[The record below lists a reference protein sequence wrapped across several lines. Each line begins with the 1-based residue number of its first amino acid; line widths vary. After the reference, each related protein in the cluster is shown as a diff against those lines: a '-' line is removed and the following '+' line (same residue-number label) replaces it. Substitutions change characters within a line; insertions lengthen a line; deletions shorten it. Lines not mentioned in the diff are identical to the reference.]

1 MEEVLKSMTNL
12 LKGYIEDLGGSVE
25 FDESVIIVGQYGD
38 RAGAKYFFLHN
49 GKLYAHVY
57 NCWMENVS
65 ACLEYSMLS
74 EETLRMLI
82 SRVEKMVA

>member
-1 MEEVLKSMTNL
+1 MTTVLTSMTKL

-25 FDESVIIVGQYGD
+25 FAESVIIVGRFGD
-38 RAGAKYFFLHN
+38 RAGTKHLYLHD

-57 NCWMENVS
+57 NCWMENVD

-74 EETLRMLI
+74 EDTLRMLI
-82 SRVEKMVA
+82 NRVEKKVY